1 MENLIA
7 ISTICTYHEVEYTF
21 INSLGEAGLLEV
33 QVVDQTTYIPESNL
47 QKLEKMIR
55 MHNEL
60 EINIAG
66 IEAITHLLGRI
77 EQMQE
82 EMRVLRNLALHE
94 RSKDFAIEQ

>member
-7 ISTICTYHEVEYTF
+7 TIDICRYHDVEYTF
-21 INSLGEAGLLEV
+21 ISSLEKAGLVEFRMV
-33 QVVDQTTYIPESNL
+33 NQTAYIPESDL
-47 QKLEKMIR
+47 QKLERMIR

-66 IEAITHLLGRI
+66 IEAITHLLARV

-82 EMRVLRNLALHE
+82 EMRVLRNRL
-94 RSKDFAIEQ
+94 